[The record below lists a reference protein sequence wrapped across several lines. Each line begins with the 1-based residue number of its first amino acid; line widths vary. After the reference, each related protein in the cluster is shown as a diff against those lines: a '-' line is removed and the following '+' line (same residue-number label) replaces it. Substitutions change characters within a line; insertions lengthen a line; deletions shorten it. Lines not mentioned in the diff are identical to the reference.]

1 MKINWSKQKARETR
15 PRLMDIRPGQVFEL
29 GGELFVKVFWRPG
42 KQTVVGAHAVM
53 ERQHAVALGNGELL
67 TFPKEER
74 VVPNNGEYVP
84 SS

>member
-15 PRLMDIRPGQVFEL
+15 PRLM
-29 GGELFVKVFWRPG
+29 GELFVKVFWRPG
-42 KQTVVGAHAVM
+42 NQTVVGAHAVM

-67 TFPKEER
+67 TFPKDER

-84 SS
+84 GS